1 MILIKGAR
9 LFDGTKLH
17 DKLVDIVIKEGQ
29 VQEMGQDLQ
38 VPEGT
43 RVIEAEGKLVTPGF
57 IDLHAHF
64 REPGQEW
71 REDIGSG
78 ARAAAAGGFTTVVAM
93 PNTDPPI
100 DSPALTKLI
109 LDRGREET
117 GARVLPAGCVSKG
130 RKGVEMAELGKMTQA
145 GAVMFTDDGSP
156 VNNANL
162 LRLAL
167 LYSRSLGVRIMEHP
181 EEPSLTAKAQVN
193 DGRCST
199 LSGLKG
205 WPASAEEIDVF
216 RGIALSRDTGTPLH
230 FTHVSTALALE
241 QIRKAKAEGLPIT
254 CDVTFHHLFFAEDD
268 VMNSEF
274 DSAFKV
280 NPPLRSESDRE
291 ALWKALEDGTVDAIA
306 TDHAPYHEDEKD
318 IPFPEAPFGIAS
330 LECAVASL
338 LTAWAERG
346 RELPLERL
354 LQLLTSGPASLLPSS
369 WSHLGR
375 VEKGACADLTILN
388 LDEERQVDTS
398 TWHSK
403 AFNCPWKGRTLKGW
417 PVLTLIEGVPFAP
430 VEKSSS

>member
-9 LFDGTKLH
+9 LFDGTKLYNER
-17 DKLVDIVIKEGQ
+17 VDILIKEDRIQKIGK
-29 VQEMGQDLQ
+29 DLQ
-38 VPEGT
+38 FIEGT

-78 ARAAAAGGFTTVVAM
+78 ARAAAAGGFTTVVVM
-93 PNTDPPI
+93 PNTEPPV
-100 DSPALTKLI
+100 DTPALTKYV
-109 LDRGREET
+109 LDRGKEET

-130 RKGVEMAELGKMTQA
+130 RKGIEMAELGKMAQV

-156 VNNANL
+156 INNANL
-162 LRLAL
+162 LRLSL

-181 EEPSLTAKAQVN
+181 EEPSLTAKAHVN
-193 DGRCST
+193 DGLCST

-205 WPASAEEIDVF
+205 WPACAEEIDVS
-216 RGIALSRDTGTPLH
+216 RGIALSRETETPLH

-241 QIRKAKAEGLPIT
+241 QIRKAKAEGLQIT
-254 CDVTFHHLFFAEDD
+254 CDVTFHHLFFTEED
-268 VMNSEF
+268 VLSSEF
-274 DSAFKV
+274 NSAFKV
-280 NPPLRSESDRE
+280 NPPLRSKSDRE
-291 ALWKALEDGTVDAIA
+291 ALWRAIEDGTVDAIA

-338 LTAWAERG
+338 LTAWSERK
-346 RELPLERL
+346 ESLPLERL
-354 LQLLTSGPASLLPSS
+354 LKLLTSGPAALLPSS
-369 WSHLGR
+369 WNHLGH
-375 VEKGACADLTILN
+375 VEEGAIADLTILD
-388 LDEERQVDTS
+388 LDEERRVDTT

-403 AFNCPWKGRTLKGW
+403 AFNCPWKGHMLQGW
-417 PVLTLIEGVPFAP
+417 PVLTLVEGDPFGP
-430 VEKSSS
+430 REKASL